1 MKELWELFSSFARI
15 GGFTFG
21 GGYAM
26 LPMLQK
32 EVVEK
37 RQWATEDEMLDYFAI
52 GQCTPGVI
60 FINTATFIGYKQKGI
75 PGAIAATVGSVFPSL
90 CIVMFIAA
98 VLKNFAELAVVQHA
112 FAGIRVVVSVLILNA
127 VMGLRK
133 KSIVDKLCV
142 VIAAVSF
149 LVSVWVDIS
158 PVWIVLAAAILGI
171 AVSCSIAS
179 CARTRPTAGEMPK
192 PCPVKPHARISPGT
206 SSTVLITGTWS
217 AQASIQ
223 PAQLRTTLM
232 FARSGK

>member
-133 KSIVDKLCV
+133 KSIV
-142 VIAAVSF
+142 AASF

-171 AVSCSIAS
+171 AVSCGREAK
-179 CARTRPTAGEMPK
+179 EK
-192 PCPVKPHARISPGT
+192 
-206 SSTVLITGTWS
+206 
-217 AQASIQ
+217 
-223 PAQLRTTLM
+223 
-232 FARSGK
+232 

>member
-1 MKELWELFSSFARI
+1 
-15 GGFTFG
+15 
-21 GGYAM
+21 M

-112 FAGIRVVVSVLILNA
+112 FAGIRVVVSVLI
-127 VMGLRK
+127 
-133 KSIVDKLCV
+133 
-142 VIAAVSF
+142 AAVSF

-171 AVSCSIAS
+171 AVSCGREAK
-179 CARTRPTAGEMPK
+179 EK
-192 PCPVKPHARISPGT
+192 
-206 SSTVLITGTWS
+206 
-217 AQASIQ
+217 
-223 PAQLRTTLM
+223 
-232 FARSGK
+232 

>member
-75 PGAIAATVGSVFPSL
+75 PGAIAGNGRECVPVAVYCDVHCGS
-90 CIVMFIAA
+90 
-98 VLKNFAELAVVQHA
+98 AE
-112 FAGIRVVVSVLILNA
+112 
-127 VMGLRK
+127 
-133 KSIVDKLCV
+133 KLCR
-142 VIAAVSF
+142 S
-149 LVSVWVDIS
+149 WQ
-158 PVWIVLAAAILGI
+158 W
-171 AVSCSIAS
+171 CSMPLQGS
-179 CARTRPTAGEMPK
+179 RCGQCADSQCRDGTAEKIHRG
-192 PCPVKPHARISPGT
+192 
-206 SSTVLITGTWS
+206 
-217 AQASIQ
+217 
-223 PAQLRTTLM
+223 
-232 FARSGK
+232 

>member
-142 VIAAVSF
+142 VIAAASF

-158 PVWIVLAAAILGI
+158 PVWIVLAAAI
-171 AVSCSIAS
+171 
-179 CARTRPTAGEMPK
+179 
-192 PCPVKPHARISPGT
+192 
-206 SSTVLITGTWS
+206 SSTYSLRFSLRIPVSIIERSAATVVSRSSHKITGRPQRFS
-217 AQASIQ
+217 SISLNSFVFSQ
-223 PAQLRTTLM
+223 
-232 FARSGK
+232 RSPSVLFIFFG

>member
-142 VIAAVSF
+142 VIAAAGFGVLIGALFHSAALSDLTLSNLGSYMGAEECI
-149 LVSVWVDIS
+149 LVVVLLFATNKWKKHPIFY
-158 PVWIVLAAAILGI
+158 IVLSAIVGI
-171 AVSCSIAS
+171 V
-179 CARTRPTAGEMPK
+179 
-192 PCPVKPHARISPGT
+192 
-206 SSTVLITGTWS
+206 
-217 AQASIQ
+217 
-223 PAQLRTTLM
+223 
-232 FARSGK
+232 FAL